1 MYLSIDLVL
10 EKKAKANEDQAH
22 HMNEIS
28 RWKSKVREMEKD
40 NSQLMEILASREL
53 SLQKL
58 VKEKEY
64 IYNEMVTMRRL
75 HMHLND
81 SLEDK
86 KNETIINEDH
96 ATKVSGF
103 SENSKIIPHY
113 AEKLRRNSDIK
124 LSSTNERRLSQ
135 IKLKLKQPQNT
146 SKKAGSTLPSL
157 TTPSNQKNTGS
168 DTVNATQE
176 RLEGHAAVPKDQLE
190 MAKIQLEYNA
200 YVSNE
205 NKT

>member
-10 EKKAKANEDQAH
+10 EKKVKANQDQAH
-22 HMNEIS
+22 HMNEIN

-96 ATKVSGF
+96 ATKASGF
-103 SENSKIIPHY
+103 SENGKIIPHY

-146 SKKAGSTLPSL
+146 SKKAGLTLPSL

-168 DTVNATQE
+168 DTGNATQE